1 MTLIRIP
8 FSKMYHQNLLIRF
21 DSKGAL
27 VNINRW
33 DSWHAV
39 AYLGPC
45 QLSAMELFCK
55 NHLQL
60 KPLTK
65 SSQQRCSV
73 KKGVLRNFAKFTG
86 KHLCQSLFFNKVA
99 GGGRLLLTPT
109 PPDDCFWL
117 SIFLKKLHLLNRI
130 LNMPVLNYTRG
141 SFI

>member
-1 MTLIRIP
+1 MH
-8 FSKMYHQNLLIRF
+8 HQNLLIRF

-39 AYLGPC
+39 AYFGPC
-45 QLSAMELFCK
+45 QLPTMELFCK
-55 NHLQL
+55 NHLQQ

-86 KHLCQSLFFNKVA
+86 KHLCQNLFFNKVA
-99 GGGRLLLTPT
+99 GGAWT
-109 PPDDCFWL
+109 PPGDCFWL
-117 SIFLKKLHLLNRI
+117 TIFLKKLHLLNRI
-130 LNMPVLNYTRG
+130 VIMPVLNYTKG